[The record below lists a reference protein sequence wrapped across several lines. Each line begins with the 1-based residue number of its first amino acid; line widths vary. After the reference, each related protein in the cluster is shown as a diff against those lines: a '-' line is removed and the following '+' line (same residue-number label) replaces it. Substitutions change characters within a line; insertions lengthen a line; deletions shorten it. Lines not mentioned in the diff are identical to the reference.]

1 MAEVIVALDY
11 PTGDEA
17 LALVDS
23 LGPGGVFY
31 KVGLELFSREGP
43 DIVEELVKRGHRVF
57 LDLKLHDIP
66 NTVARTVAAAC
77 EFNVDFVTVH
87 ATGGVPM
94 MTAAAKTAGGDL
106 TLLAVT
112 VLTSLTRPD
121 LEVAWGRELDS
132 IPDEV
137 ERLARLARGAGVRG
151 VVTPAQGAR
160 ALRRRVGS
168 DLVVVTPGIRIGGD
182 DPHDQAHV
190 TTPADATRAGADYLV
205 VGRSITRAQDPG
217 AALAQVRSEMQ
228 IAVQGSSEPKA

>member
-43 DIVEELVKRGHRVF
+43 DIVEGLVKRGHRVF

-77 EFNVDFVTVH
+77 ELNVDFVTVH

-121 LEVAWGRELDS
+121 VEVAWGRELDS

>member
-43 DIVEELVKRGHRVF
+43 GIVEELVKRGHRVF

-77 EFNVDFVTVH
+77 ELSVDFVTVH

-121 LEVAWGRELDS
+121 VEVAWGRELDS

-137 ERLARLARGAGVRG
+137 ERLARLARGAGIRG

-217 AALAQVRSEMQ
+217 AALAQVRSEIQ